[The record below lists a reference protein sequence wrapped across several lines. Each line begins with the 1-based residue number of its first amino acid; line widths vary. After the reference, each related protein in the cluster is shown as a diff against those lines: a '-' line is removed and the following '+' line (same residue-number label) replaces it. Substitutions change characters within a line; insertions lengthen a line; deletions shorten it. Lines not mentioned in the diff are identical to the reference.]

1 MIDSTTYFLAY
12 FYPRVAVYD
21 DYQGWDTNEFNELLE
36 FYNDF
41 NDYSFTVE
49 VPKNYIVWATGALQ
63 NPESVLNPEFQK
75 RLTESMGSD
84 KAIHVASKKDLLSKK
99 VTAQNKTNIW
109 TWKANNISDISVALS
124 DHFVWDA
131 SSVVV
136 DNATHRRASVQAAFN
151 DTAADFHQMVGFGK
165 HALDWFSRNWPGVP
179 YPYSKTT
186 IVQGYADMEYPMMVN
201 DNTTAD
207 TIFLRFV
214 AEHEIA
220 HTYFPF
226 YMGINETRYG
236 FMDEGWATALE
247 LLIGRADLGKQ
258 KADELF
264 KAFRVNQWI
273 NDKAPDEDLPI
284 ITPGNV
290 FIGAG
295 LGNNEYGKPALG
307 YLAMKDF
314 LGDELFRKCLHE
326 YMNRWQ
332 GKHPLPWDFF
342 NSFTNVSGR
351 NLDWFWKNWFF
362 SNYYI
367 DLALDSVAPIKDGYE
382 IHIKNIGGMAAP
394 FDMNIIYSDGEKESL
409 HYSPDVWQTDQTQV
423 LLKIKAKRKI
433 RELTLEGGIFMD
445 ADFSNNRWMEK

>member
-1 MIDSTTYFLAY
+1 MRLLLVTLIFFGYSAIAAAQNLYMPRDVKHAFENGTRSLDGKPGKNYWQNRAKYTISISALPPDREIKGKEQITYVNNSPNALREIVFKLILNIHKPTALRYGNSGADYNTSGIHIDYFSLNGKPFPWPENQRPNTWQLIKLSTPIAPHDSVQLTIKWHNDISLASNREGMIDSTTYFLAY

-179 YPYSKTT
+179 YPYSK
-186 IVQGYADMEYPMMVN
+186 I
-201 DNTTAD
+201 
-207 TIFLRFV
+207 
-214 AEHEIA
+214 
-220 HTYFPF
+220 
-226 YMGINETRYG
+226 
-236 FMDEGWATALE
+236 W
-247 LLIGRADLGKQ
+247 
-258 KADELF
+258 
-264 KAFRVNQWI
+264 
-273 NDKAPDEDLPI
+273 
-284 ITPGNV
+284 
-290 FIGAG
+290 
-295 LGNNEYGKPALG
+295 
-307 YLAMKDF
+307 
-314 LGDELFRKCLHE
+314 
-326 YMNRWQ
+326 
-332 GKHPLPWDFF
+332 
-342 NSFTNVSGR
+342 
-351 NLDWFWKNWFF
+351 
-362 SNYYI
+362 
-367 DLALDSVAPIKDGYE
+367 
-382 IHIKNIGGMAAP
+382 NIP
-394 FDMNIIYSDGEKESL
+394 
-409 HYSPDVWQTDQTQV
+409 
-423 LLKIKAKRKI
+423 
-433 RELTLEGGIFMD
+433 
-445 ADFSNNRWMEK
+445 